1 MIHEKVIEALWQ
13 PSLVQQIPFRGGA
26 SIDWFT
32 LEVEPWHGERFNTNG
47 DDCNKRSSLLT
58 GDDGRMSCL
67 EVEVVRRLL
76 AADVG
81 LQAGWVQAWSCG
93 ANSWSR
99 WIWKALPPPI
109 ASRNAAIQERRAH
122 KPTSR
127 GGHPDVAVL
136 LGSEVFY
143 VECKVNDPVDK
154 QIDWISAGLELGVIH
169 ADQVIVL
176 YGVMNQA
183 NPIDESPLRASTY
196 VSGT

>member
-1 MIHEKVIEALWQ
+1 MIRESVLAALGH
-13 PSLVQQIPFRGGA
+13 PTLSKHVPLDEGA
-26 SIDWFT
+26 TIDWFT
-32 LEVEPWHGERFNTNG
+32 AEVEPWRGARFDTNG

-58 GDDGRMSCL
+58 GDDGRLSCL

-81 LQAGWVQAWSCG
+81 LQAGWVQAWHCG
-93 ANSWSR
+93 ANLWSR

-109 ASRNAAIQERRAH
+109 ASRNAAIQEHRAR
-122 KPTSR
+122 KPGYR

-154 QIDWISAGLELGVIH
+154 HIEWISAGIELGVFDPAQI
-169 ADQVIVL
+169 IVL
-176 YGVMNQA
+176 QG
-183 NPIDESPLRASTY
+183 S
-196 VSGT
+196 